1 MPTVIAPGEVPEVG
15 VRVIQLADALADHG
29 TLDGLA
35 RLICRLDDPPAASEK
50 ARLDGETVIAGV
62 EAPCANTSRIRLF
75 WASAK
80 KTFPELSTATPRGLF
95 RDAETAGPPSPEKP
109 AAPLPASVVTMP
121 PADTF
126 RIRLLQVSPMKMFP
140 DASMAIAEGVHNDAE
155 VAGPPSPE
163 KPAIQLPATVA
174 IAPSEVTF
182 RIRLFPVSAI
192 KRSPAAF
199 TATPLG
205 NNDADVAGP
214 LSPGPLVPPP
224 ATVVMMPL
232 ADTFR
237 IRRLLV
243 SAI

>member
-1 MPTVIAPGEVPEVG
+1 MSDAVLMPTVIAPGEVPEVG

-35 RLICRLDDPPAASEK
+35 RLICWLDDPPAASEK

-95 RDAETAGPPSPEKP
+95 MDAETAGPPSPEKP
-109 AAPLPASVVTMP
+109 AAPLPASVVMMP

-126 RIRLLQVSPMKMFP
+126 RIRLLKVSAMKRFP
-140 DASMAIAEGVHNDAE
+140 AASTATPLGSFNDAE

-163 KPAIQLPATVA
+163 KP
-174 IAPSEVTF
+174 S
-182 RIRLFPVSAI
+182 
-192 KRSPAAF
+192 
-199 TATPLG
+199 TPL
-205 NNDADVAGP
+205 
-214 LSPGPLVPPP
+214 P

-232 ADTFR
+232 TETFR
-237 IRRLLV
+237 IR
-243 SAI
+243 